1 MAHKDK
7 KNYRIKYNSHEA
19 ARWGHLFFYSGKAT
33 ATGRLENNIYTI
45 RAETSA
51 IARDITSRGKLP
63 SGAYESIQHFLRRR
77 PVSSAKFV
85 AATSILLGVA
95 AIILPYIFGTFAV
108 MMLGGVMLASGI
120 VTLIYVSAARKEGI
134 PVSVFAPWVQVIAGV
149 VILVW
154 PELALW
160 IVAVIL
166 GGGLILSGITGLAA
180 LRDSGLVNPPVRRKI
195 ELWSSIVLGALLIV
209 LGSAGSAILLGVVL
223 GVALISTGLQQWRLA
238 S

>member
-1 MAHKDK
+1 VSST
-7 KNYRIKYNSHEA
+7 KY
-19 ARWGHLFFYSGKAT
+19 
-33 ATGRLENNIYTI
+33 
-45 RAETSA
+45 SA
-51 IARDITSRGKLP
+51 II
-63 SGAYESIQHFLRRR
+63 
-77 PVSSAKFV
+77 
-85 AATSILLGVA
+85 SILLGVA
-95 AIILPYIFGTFAV
+95 AIILPYIFGTLAV

-120 VTLIYVSAARKEGI
+120 VTLIYVNAARKEGI
-134 PVSVFAPWVQVIAGV
+134 PVSVFAPWVQVVAGV

-160 IVAVIL
+160 VVAVIL

-223 GVALISTGLQQWRLA
+223 GVALISAGLQQWRLA
-238 S
+238 A